1 MIRAGHQLNIDLLDW
16 PRLPPGLKLSASK
29 RQNNKLSKQVN
40 PLILRNLRLTVYGA
54 SKSCK
59 SCGIHA
65 LVLSGLKIRFY
76 PSEGRSAHGKHALL
90 TELKCI
96 SILCVLSSI
105 YVFPFSPSQLG
116 YNVRFQYL
124 PWMRTAS
131 FCSLKEF
138 CVEKKT
144 KQPIARDQWRHLQ
157 LSEPNFT

>member
-1 MIRAGHQLNIDLLDW
+1 MIRTGHQLNIDLLDW

-40 PLILRNLRLTVYGA
+40 PLILRNLSLTVYGA
-54 SKSCK
+54 SKSCEELYPT
-59 SCGIHA
+59 CILHV
-65 LVLSGLKIRFY
+65 LILSGLKMRFY
-76 PSEGRSAHGKHALL
+76 PSEGWSAHGKHALL
-90 TELKCI
+90 TEWKCI
-96 SILCVLSSI
+96 SILCVLSSF

-144 KQPIARDQWRHLQ
+144 KQPIYCL
-157 LSEPNFT
+157 